1 MLALVNG
8 GAAIALLAYLG
19 NFVAHAPDQHPPH
32 LADALSW
39 FGTGLLATVGT
50 VLFAYLT
57 QLQLY
62 NEERRRHEHK
72 PFDRRHSS
80 LLAGGII
87 LAFLAVISFFLGC
100 LTAAP
105 ELAKLN

>member
-62 NEERRRHEHK
+62 NRNVDGMNTNLLIDGIRRY
-72 PFDRRHSS
+72 
-80 LLAGGII
+80 
-87 LAFLAVISFFLGC
+87 
-100 LTAAP
+100 
-105 ELAKLN
+105 